1 MHRREALLGSGVVL
15 AAVAALPATA
25 VESSAT
31 GAYDISLGVEPAK
44 GGDEFLCRVSLR
56 PAESGRIHQS
66 EHAFKRGTNAT
77 MRMGEGRPDGS
88 AIELLVEVT
97 VDASGTS
104 AAFVAT
110 ITDRNKIVSV
120 QRTSVA
126 LPRA

>member
-1 MHRREALLGSGVVL
+1 M
-15 AAVAALPATA
+15 AVPATA
-25 VESSAT
+25 TDSSAI
-31 GAYDISLGVEPAK
+31 GAYDISLGIEPAK
-44 GGDEFLCRVSLR
+44 GPDEFLCRVSLR

-66 EHAFKRGTNAT
+66 EDTFKRGTNAT

-88 AIELLVEVT
+88 AIELVVEVT

-104 AAFVAT
+104 AGFVAT
-110 ITDRNKIVSV
+110 ITDRNKVVSV

>member
-1 MHRREALLGSGVVL
+1 MHRREALLGSGAVL
-15 AAVAALPATA
+15 ASSVALPAA
-25 VESSAT
+25 AAGPAAT

-44 GGDEFLCRVSLR
+44 GPDEFLCRVSLR
-56 PAESGRIHQS
+56 PAESGQIHES

-77 MRMGEGRPDGS
+77 MRTGEGRPDGS
-88 AIELLVEVT
+88 AIELVVEVT
-97 VDASGTS
+97 VDTSGTS

-110 ITDRNKIVSV
+110 ITDRTKVVSV